1 MHFHSTRPV
10 PGCTVQKSTL
20 SYFFDKGQCTIVWG
34 GLNASTSPEVGGS
47 IHRLLL
53 ALRAALPRARAFF
66 V

>member
-10 PGCTVQKSTL
+10 PGCTVQKYTL

-47 IHRLLL
+47 TIHRLLL
-53 ALRAALPRARAFF
+53 ALSG
-66 V
+66 